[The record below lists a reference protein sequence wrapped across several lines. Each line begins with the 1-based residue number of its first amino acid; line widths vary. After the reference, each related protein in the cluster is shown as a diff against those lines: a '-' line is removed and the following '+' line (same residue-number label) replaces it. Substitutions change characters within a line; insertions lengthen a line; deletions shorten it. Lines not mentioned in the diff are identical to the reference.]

1 MEIERIAEILIY
13 FIHAPLG
20 GIALLAGGISLI
32 AKKGNNVHKK
42 SGRVFFFSMLFS
54 AISAIIIS
62 VLPNHE
68 SPFLFSIGLF
78 STYVLISGLR
88 SLKFKQKE
96 FQLKTEKI
104 IAYLITLTGIVMILY
119 PALLFSKL
127 NIILTVFGVVG
138 IVFGLRDLK
147 LFKDI
152 KSGEYAKRPVSLS
165 RDMRF
170 KLAQE
175 FTEDEVDE
183 IVNQLSFVLFQKA
196 NSPSNSD
203 ELMDTEFLKGFL
215 KFKFDEAMKVGD
227 VDTATNFNNV
237 SFNLSSIVIFLSHC
251 STEILNGVLFF
262 ISLMLIRNHNPD

>member
-54 AISAIIIS
+54 AISAFIIS

-78 STYVLISGLR
+78 STYFLISGLR

-119 PALLFSKL
+119 PVLLFSKL

-152 KSGEYAKRPVSLS
+152 KRLKKNWL
-165 RDMRF
+165 
-170 KLAQE
+170 KLHLGKMTGGYIAATSA
-175 FTEDEVDE
+175 FFV
-183 IVNQLSFVLFQKA
+183 VNQILPGIWNWFVPGIIGSGYITYWMIKLNKNNPVA
-196 NSPSNSD
+196 N
-203 ELMDTEFLKGFL
+203 
-215 KFKFDEAMKVGD
+215 KV
-227 VDTATNFNNV
+227 
-237 SFNLSSIVIFLSHC
+237 
-251 STEILNGVLFF
+251 
-262 ISLMLIRNHNPD
+262 

>member
-1 MEIERIAEILIY
+1 MAIERIAEILIY

-54 AISAIIIS
+54 AISAFIIS

-78 STYVLISGLR
+78 SIYFLISGLR

-119 PALLFSKL
+119 PVLLFSKL

-152 KSGEYAKRPVSLS
+152 KRLKKNWL
-165 RDMRF
+165 
-170 KLAQE
+170 KLHLGKMTGGYIAATSA
-175 FTEDEVDE
+175 FFV
-183 IVNQLSFVLFQKA
+183 VNQILPGIWNWFVPGIIGSGYITYWMIKLNK
-196 NSPSNSD
+196 
-203 ELMDTEFLKGFL
+203 
-215 KFKFDEAMKVGD
+215 
-227 VDTATNFNNV
+227 NN
-237 SFNLSSIVIFLSHC
+237 L
-251 STEILNGVLFF
+251 
-262 ISLMLIRNHNPD
+262 

>member
-1 MEIERIAEILIY
+1 MKIERIAEILIY

-54 AISAIIIS
+54 AISAFIIS

-78 STYVLISGLR
+78 STYFLISGLR

-104 IAYLITLTGIVMILY
+104 IAYLITLTGIIMILY
-119 PALLFSKL
+119 PVLLFSKL

-152 KSGEYAKRPVSLS
+152 KRLRKNWL
-165 RDMRF
+165 
-170 KLAQE
+170 KLHLGKMTGGYIAATSA
-175 FTEDEVDE
+175 FFV
-183 IVNQLSFVLFQKA
+183 VNQILPGIWNWFVPGIIGSGYITYWMIKLNKNNPVA
-196 NSPSNSD
+196 N
-203 ELMDTEFLKGFL
+203 
-215 KFKFDEAMKVGD
+215 KV
-227 VDTATNFNNV
+227 
-237 SFNLSSIVIFLSHC
+237 
-251 STEILNGVLFF
+251 
-262 ISLMLIRNHNPD
+262 